1 MADQLTEP
9 LRAASAWVPCDDT
22 ADDDQIAKAIE
33 RWHVEHDIACPADQQ
48 FADATWQKP
57 AGTVMS
63 REPDA
68 VLAPQLRVTMPN
80 RNRYLLDLDWDG
92 ACGCPECHGG
102 PDYSVREARVSQAD
116 PRPIWPHRDGPERDS
131 GGLPG
136 GGS

>member
-9 LRAASAWVPCDDT
+9 LRAAIAWVPCDDT
-22 ADDDQIAKAIE
+22 TDDDQIAKAIE
-33 RWHVEHDIACPADQQ
+33 RWHVEHDLVSPADQQ
-48 FADATWQKP
+48 FADATWEKP

-63 REPDA
+63 RWPDA

-80 RNRYLLDLDWDG
+80 RNRYVLEIDWDG
-92 ACGCPECHGG
+92 ACGCPECRGG
-102 PDYSVREARVSQAD
+102 PSYIVRNARIAD
-116 PRPIWPHRDGPERDS
+116 VRPFLPWRHGPERDS